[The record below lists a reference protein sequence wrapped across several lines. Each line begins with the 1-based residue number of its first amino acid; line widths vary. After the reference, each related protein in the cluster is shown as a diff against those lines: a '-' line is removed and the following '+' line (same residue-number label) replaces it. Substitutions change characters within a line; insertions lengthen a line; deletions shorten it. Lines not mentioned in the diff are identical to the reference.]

1 MSMHDP
7 EMQDVER
14 FYARQRREIL
24 ERVAPSRHGA
34 GRRLSWMAAAAV
46 LALTAL
52 GLVLLPPL
60 EPQMEMNTDYLIAE
74 ELILPLPA
82 FGTWSEEQMLDGDDS
97 DMGSIEWLL
106 VDLLTSFGNMAGRSS
121 HFIAE
126 GARHYPNLNV
136 VLVGAT
142 SKGRQG
148 SHRVQRARG
157 PLFHHR
163 R

>member
-1 MSMHDP
+1 MHDP

-60 EPQMEMNTDYLIAE
+60 EPQMEMNKDYLIAE
-74 ELILPLPA
+74 DLILPLSA
-82 FGTWSEEQMLDGDDS
+82 FGTWSEEEMLDGDDS

-106 VDLLTSFGNMAGRSS
+106 EGSTSLAGTDAFPDFLEPFGVWTNVEENVPISS
-121 HFIAE
+121 
-126 GARHYPNLNV
+126 
-136 VLVGAT
+136 T
-142 SKGRQG
+142 
-148 SHRVQRARG
+148 
-157 PLFHHR
+157 
-163 R
+163 